1 MTDYMR
7 EEAEEYALGDDAVC
21 PACGNG
27 EYIAVWIQ
35 GELGYDA
42 KMPSDALFRE
52 WARFKTYSCECG
64 YESDDGRDFKPKEDE
79 KNE

>member
-7 EEAEEYALGDDAVC
+7 EYAEEYAIGDDAVC
-21 PACGNG
+21 PACVNG
-27 EYIAVWIQ
+27 ELIAVWIE
-35 GELGYDA
+35 GELGYHA
-42 KMPSDALFRE
+42 KLPSAALFKE

-64 YESDDGRDFKPKEDE
+64 YESDDARYFKPKEDE